1 MHQRWEIKAPCLYSS
16 RGDSYIALNFSVCW
30 SKQHTHIFLVYAALH
45 IGFLATLYQA
55 IVYSAEIFT
64 CGEITTKASRTDA
77 SLRTGRF
84 YTLND
89 SFAFGI
95 YLCIIYMIFTR
106 LNSLQALKS
115 NKYDANP
122 MLRSS
127 GISISTQFTQVEGRI
142 LPTPSVNTS
151 SDKILTPPPSLQ
163 FVLHCLHPPSYR
175 LHLCCY
181 LTAVEIRQ
189 WAGLVTSKRKVE
201 LQQ

>member
-1 MHQRWEIKAPCLYSS
+1 M
-16 RGDSYIALNFSVCW
+16 
-30 SKQHTHIFLVYAALH
+30 YAALH

-77 SLRTGRF
+77 SHRTGRF

-89 SFAFGI
+89 SIAFGI

-106 LNSLQALKS
+106 LNPLQALKS

-151 SDKILTPPPSLQ
+151 SDKILTPPHHYNLFCIVYTPLLTGSISVVISLQ
-163 FVLHCLHPPSYR
+163 LKSGNGQDLSPRNGRWNFNNKVLCLWFC
-175 LHLCCY
+175 LFFDLK
-181 LTAVEIRQ
+181 
-189 WAGLVTSKRKVE
+189 TSW
-201 LQQ
+201 